1 MLGLAPFAGLGAS
14 NGTFL
19 QLSLFSFLLSVLSR
33 DVELF
38 HAADLRQASN
48 SGAVNQLSLRKLRV
62 SFRKSRRVVS
72 LLLFRLY
79 SSSHVRAKR

>member
-14 NGTFL
+14 NGI
-19 QLSLFSFLLSVLSR
+19 LFFLLSVLSR